1 LVKEQDQKEL
11 IEHLISSQTRGDR
24 AQPISKI
31 VPLFRSEDPRLRSR
45 AARLVGRY
53 DSYRTFVDERL
64 RDGDGRVRANVIESL
79 WNTHAAYVVDVFN
92 VAVHDRHPRVRS
104 NAMIG
109 LYHAGDILA
118 AQLLID
124 DSKNDSAPFRA
135 SAAWAMGE
143 TRDPAFK
150 PILAEMTKDPDL
162 KVRINVARALPKLRV
177 QPENVTPENV
187 TEEAPEIA
195 SEPMPAAAGEAP
207 TIDVQTSEVQATD
220 VQASDLQKGTA
231 GQ

>member
-1 LVKEQDQKEL
+1 VKEQDQREM

-79 WNTHAAYVVDVFN
+79 WNTHASYVVDVFN
-92 VAVHDRHPRVRS
+92 LAVHDRHPRVRS

-109 LYHAGDILA
+109 LYHAGDIGA
-118 AQLLID
+118 TQLLIE
-124 DSKNDSAPFRA
+124 DSRNDSAPFRA

-143 TRDPAFK
+143 TRDPAFR
-150 PILAEMTKDPDL
+150 PILAGMTKDPNL
-162 KVRINVARALPKLRV
+162 KVRINVARALPKLHV
-177 QPENVTPENV
+177 KPEIV
-187 TEEAPEIA
+187 TEQAPEIA
-195 SEPMPAAAGEAP
+195 SEPVPVAASEA
-207 TIDVQTSEVQATD
+207 QTSEIQAD
-220 VQASDLQKGTA
+220 ELKPGDAQASDVQETSA